1 MTTTTTPDVRTYDWI
16 LINSS
21 AGKDSLAM
29 LDHMVTLC
37 DAAGVSRDRLVVVH
51 ADLGRVEWAGTREL
65 AERQARRYGLRFEV
79 VRREQNDLL
88 DHVAARGKWPS
99 YSTRYCTSDH
109 KTKPVTALMTQLVNE
124 AIEEQNLTHTGNVR
138 SRPYRRVRILNC
150 LGLRAQE
157 STKRRDMQPVSD
169 DPASNETRRE
179 VTRWLPIHD
188 WTEDEVWLHIRSR
201 GLEYHRAYDL
211 GMPRLSCVFCFYAP
225 PEALLLAGFHNRELL
240 SQYVRVE
247 RQIGHAFQYDSDFKQ
262 HKPLVQIEAKLNA
275 GYVPAG
281 KIDSASWSQC
291 A

>member
-1 MTTTTTPDVRTYDWI
+1 MTMTTTPDLRTYDWI
-16 LINSS
+16 LLNSS

-29 LDHMVTLC
+29 LDHMVTLA
-37 DAAGVSRDRLVVVH
+37 DAAGVPRERLVVVH
-51 ADLGRVEWAGTREL
+51 ADLGRVEWDGTRAL
-65 AERQARRYGLRFEV
+65 AERQAERYGLRFEV

-88 DHVAARGKWPS
+88 DHVAARGKWPG

-109 KTKPVTALMTQLVNE
+109 KTKPVTVLMTRLVDE
-124 AIEEQNLTHTGNVR
+124 AIERHALTRGKSVKA
-138 SRPYRRVRILNC
+138 RPYRRVRILNC

-157 STKRRDMQPVSD
+157 SPKRRDMEPVSD
-169 DPASNETRRE
+169 DPASNLTRRE
-179 VTRWLPIHD
+179 VTRWLPIHA
-188 WTEDEVWLHIRSR
+188 WTEEQVWLHIRSR

-240 SQYVRVE
+240 GEYVRVE
-247 RQIGHAFQYDSDFKQ
+247 RQIGHTFKQ
-262 HKPLVQIEAKLNA
+262 ELPLVQIERTLNA

-281 KIDSASWSQC
+281 KVDGAAWSQC